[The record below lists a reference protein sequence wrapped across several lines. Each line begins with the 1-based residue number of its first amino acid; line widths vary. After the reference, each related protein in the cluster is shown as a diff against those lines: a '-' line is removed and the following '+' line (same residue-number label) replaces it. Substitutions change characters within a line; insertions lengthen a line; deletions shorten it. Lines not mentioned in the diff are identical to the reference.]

1 MREEELVILQT
12 SGKTRRLSAKCLPMS
27 PTKGRKQGK
36 ASVNIHHTGEQILLH
51 VLNTKD

>member
-1 MREEELVILQT
+1 MSWFSRKPVAKQEGLVPNVI
-12 SGKTRRLSAKCLPMS
+12 SLPMS
-27 PTKGRKQGK
+27 PTTERKKGT